1 MTWLD
6 IVFIAV
12 LCGAAALG
20 FWSGLL
26 WQLYGIFCLVLSY
39 FVALLLYGVVAGPF
53 AGGHGE
59 ASANTVA
66 YSLVFAVVFILSYG
80 LGLLI
85 KRLLHLRPGTKGRI
99 LGLFLGLFE
108 AALVCGLIAVALVD
122 YSSGDVKQL
131 AESSKIVTTF
141 ARGARFMSV
150 LIPQGIKNGVDSAR
164 EKVEGVKLEDI
175 RGGLKTLK
183 ETSAGVINGARGVIR
198 GEDEGA
204 QQQE

>member
-6 IVFIAV
+6 IVFIVV
-12 LCGAAALG
+12 LCSAAVLG
-20 FWSGLL
+20 FWSGLM

-39 FVALLLYGVVAGPF
+39 FVALLLYSVVAGPF
-53 AGGHGE
+53 AGGVGE

-85 KRLLHLRPGTKGRI
+85 KRLLHLRPGKTGRI

-108 AALVCGLIAVALVD
+108 ATLVCGLIAVALVD

-131 AESSKIVTTF
+131 ADSSKVVPVF

-150 LIPQGIKNGVDSAR
+150 LIPQDVKNGVGSAR
-164 EKVEGVKLEDI
+164 EKVEGVKLEDV

-183 ETSAGVINGARGVIR
+183 ETSEGVINEAKGVIR

>member
-6 IVFIAV
+6 IVFITV

-20 FWSGLL
+20 FMSGLM

-39 FVALLLYGVVAGPF
+39 FVALLLHGVVAGPF

-59 ASANTVA
+59 PTANTVA
-66 YSLVFAVVFILSYG
+66 YSLVFGVVFILSYG

-85 KRLLHLRPGTKGRI
+85 KRFFHLRPGKTGRI
-99 LGLFLGLFE
+99 LGLFLGLFQ
-108 AALVCGLIAVALVD
+108 AALVCGLVAVALVD
-122 YSSGDVKQL
+122 YSSGNVKQL
-131 AESSKIVTTF
+131 AESSKIVTVF

-150 LIPQGIKNGVDSAR
+150 LIPQDVKNGVGSAR
-164 EKVEGVKLEDI
+164 EKVEGVKLEDV

-183 ETSAGVINGARGVIR
+183 ETSEGVIKGAKGVIR

>member
-6 IVFIAV
+6 IVFVVV

-20 FWSGLL
+20 FMSGLL
-26 WQLYGIFCLVLSY
+26 WQLYGLFCLILSY
-39 FVALLLYGVVAGPF
+39 FAALLLYGVVAGPF
-53 AGGHGE
+53 VGGAGEGT
-59 ASANTVA
+59 ANTVG
-66 YSLVFAVVFILSYG
+66 YSLVFIVVFILSYG

-85 KRLLHLRPGTKGRI
+85 KRFLRLRPGTKGRI
-99 LGLFLGLFE
+99 LGSFLGLFQ

-122 YSSGDVKQL
+122 YSSGSVKQV

-150 LIPQGIKNGVDSAR
+150 LIPQGIKTGAVKAR
-164 EKVEGVKLEDI
+164 ERVEGIRLEDVK
-175 RGGLKTLK
+175 GGLEAVRKRSGEVIK
-183 ETSAGVINGARGVIR
+183 DAKGVIK

-204 QQQE
+204 QEEK